1 MKSYTKNTQQQFTPL
16 NRNSKNPGR
25 TWIMPFVLKVSFM
38 IALIF
43 LAVTARIHF
52 NEKTERLGREA
63 VRIKAQLHRLELE
76 KTNLRNRKEELSSW
90 QHISSR
96 IEAFHLA
103 LRPASPTQVKVLKLL
118 DMEALRRRSRAEAQL
133 LSSSREKGDF
143 TPDAGMRS
151 MTQR

>member
-1 MKSYTKNTQQQFTPL
+1 
-16 NRNSKNPGR
+16 
-25 TWIMPFVLKVSFM
+25 MPFVLKVSFM

-43 LAVTARIHF
+43 LAGTARIHF